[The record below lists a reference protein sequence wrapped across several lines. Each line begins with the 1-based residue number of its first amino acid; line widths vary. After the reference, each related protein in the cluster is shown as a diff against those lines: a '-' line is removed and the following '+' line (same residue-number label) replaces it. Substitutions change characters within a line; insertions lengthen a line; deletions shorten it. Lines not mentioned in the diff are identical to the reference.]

1 MLVWAA
7 PASARPEPLRLQPPS
22 IFDAGLVAPHVPG
35 RILRTRA
42 EVPRHAWGGGYT
54 TAGGEAVVLW
64 VSDFYAEDRAVGQR
78 WADYVGQLVH
88 GPELSRV
95 TVFLGRPDE
104 VEFLCG
110 YGAIACYDAA
120 DALIMAPAEDIPG
133 LATAEGALTH
143 EYGHHVSQNRLNTPW
158 DAGEYG
164 TKRWGTEAGVCR
176 AVARHAL
183 FPGDQAGHYRLNPS
197 EIYAE
202 SYRVLNERKLGRI
215 ESPWA
220 IVDDRYYP
228 VDAGLRALE
237 LDVVAPWRTNSTVTR
252 RASGPRTFTVATRLD
267 GSLEVRLTGPRYT
280 LALADAAGKVLAR
293 STGGQLRGLVCG
305 QRSLTIRVT
314 GRPRGAFTLTIS
326 RP

>member
-1 MLVWAA
+1 MF
-7 PASARPEPLRLQPPS
+7 E
-22 IFDAGLVAPHVPG
+22 AGLVAPHVAD

-42 EVPRHAWGGGYT
+42 EVPKHAWGGGFT
-54 TAGGEAVVLW
+54 TTGGEAVDLW
-64 VSDFYAEDRAVGQR
+64 VSDAYAEDRAVGQR
-78 WADYVGQLVH
+78 WVDYLGQLVH

-95 TVFLGRPDE
+95 TIFLGRPDE

-110 YGAIACYDAA
+110 YGAIACYDPA
-120 DALIMAPAEDIPG
+120 DALIMAPAEDITG

-143 EYGHHVSQNRLNTPW
+143 EYGHHISKNRLNTPW

-164 TKRWGTEAGVCR
+164 TKRWSTQVGVCR
-176 AVARHAL
+176 AVARHRL

-202 SYRVLNERKLGRI
+202 SYRVLNERRLGRI

-228 VDAGLRALE
+228 DEAGLRALE
-237 LDVVAPWRTNSTVTR
+237 RDVVAPWRANTTLTR
-252 RASGPRTFTVATRLD
+252 RASSPRTVTISTPLD
-267 GSLEVRLTGPRYT
+267 GSFEVRLTGPRYT
-280 LALADAAGKVLAR
+280 LALADPAGTVLAR
-293 STGGQLRGLVCG
+293 STGGSLRGLVCG

-314 GRPRGAFTLTIS
+314 GPPRGTFMLRIS